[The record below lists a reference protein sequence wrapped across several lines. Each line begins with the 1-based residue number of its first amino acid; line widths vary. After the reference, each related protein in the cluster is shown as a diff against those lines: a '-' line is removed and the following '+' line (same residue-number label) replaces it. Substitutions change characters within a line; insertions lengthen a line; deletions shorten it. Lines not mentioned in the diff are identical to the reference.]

1 MKLLLFIALIP
12 VALLAQQGSGARALL
27 ATSAAVAAPP
37 VMNVV
42 KLLTWDSAATKFLV
56 YMGTNRASIVQ
67 RTTINTN
74 VYPLT
79 NGVVYR
85 IAALDGSGKEVASAF
100 WPSNR
105 VGELWT
111 QTSTNLTAWQD
122 SQRLERFTNSAKQ
135 PAMFQRIVDKTV
147 GWLPPN

>member
-27 ATSAAVAAPP
+27 ATSAAVAAPVTNAP
-37 VMNVV
+37 
-42 KLLTWDSAATKFLV
+42 KFLTWDSAATKFAV
-56 YMGTNRASIVQ
+56 HVGTNRASLVRKSVIS
-67 RTTINTN
+67 TN
-74 VYPLT
+74 RYQIASGSVY
-79 NGVVYR
+79 GIR
-85 IAALDGSGKEVASAF
+85 AIDAAGMESAPAY

-105 VGELWT
+105 IGELWT
-111 QTSTNLTAWQD
+111 QFSTNLVGWQD

-135 PAMFQRIVDKTV
+135 PAMFLRVVDKTV